1 MRPRIL
7 VPQPIHDAGLSLLR
21 DVGDVEM
28 IDTDRM
34 LTRDEL
40 KAALSR
46 CDYFLSIGD
55 LPLDA
60 DILDANPELKG
71 ISAVAAHPSE
81 WMDVEAATAR
91 GIPVTGLTRGPVV
104 NTTADLTIAF
114 LLALAWRLFE
124 ADRWVRDGRFRQE
137 QSVLF
142 MGRALE
148 GKTLGLVGLGQ
159 VGRAVA
165 RRARPLE
172 MTLIYTKPRRLD
184 ASIEVELGV
193 SWVPTLDA
201 LLGQSDVVSIHAP
214 YDESTHMLIGE
225 RELRMMKPTAYLINT
240 ARGRIVDEK
249 ALIVALRE
257 RVIAAAGLDVFW
269 GEPPVTYEPD
279 VDPAL
284 FELDNV
290 LLTPHLGG
298 QTEETLAELARLGA
312 LNLVALINGERPA
325 SVVNP
330 EAFDRGG
337 ART

>member
-1 MRPRIL
+1 
-7 VPQPIHDAGLSLLR
+7 
-21 DVGDVEM
+21 
-28 IDTDRM
+28 M
-34 LTRDEL
+34 LGRDEL
-40 KAALSR
+40 KAALAR

-60 DILDANPELKG
+60 DILDANPDLRG
-71 ISAVAAHPSE
+71 ISAVAAHPEE

-114 LLALAWRLFE
+114 ILALAWRLKE
-124 ADRWVRDGRFRQE
+124 ADRWVRAGRFRQE

-142 MGRALE
+142 MGHALE

-159 VGRAVA
+159 VARAVA

-172 MTLIYTKPRRLD
+172 LRVVYTKPTRLD
-184 ASIEVELGV
+184 HSVEQELGV
-193 SWVPTLDA
+193 AWIPTLDG
-201 LLGQSDVVSIHAP
+201 LLTTSDFVSVHAA

-225 RELRMMKPTAYLINT
+225 RELGLMKPTAFLINT
-240 ARGRIVDEK
+240 ARGRIVDER
-249 ALIVALRE
+249 ALIAALRGG
-257 RVIAAAGLDVFW
+257 VIAGAGLDVYW

-284 FELDNV
+284 RELDSV

-312 LNLVALINGERPA
+312 TNLVALINGERPP

-337 ART
+337 PAP

>member
-7 VPQPIHDAGLSLLR
+7 VPQPIHDAGLRLLR

-34 LTRDEL
+34 LSRAEL
-40 KAALSR
+40 KSALAR

-60 DILDANPELKG
+60 DILDANPTLKG

-81 WMDVEAATAR
+81 WMDVAAATAR

-114 LLALAWRLFE
+114 LLALAWRLVE
-124 ADRWVRDGRFRQE
+124 ANQWVRDGRFRQE

-142 MGRALE
+142 MGHALE

-172 MTLIYTKPRRLD
+172 ISLVYTKPTRLD
-184 ASIEVELGV
+184 QTDEEELGV
-193 SWVPTLDA
+193 SWVPTLDQ
-201 LLGQSDVVSIHAP
+201 LLTQADFISLHAS

-225 RELRMMKPTAYLINT
+225 RELRMMKPTAFLINT

-249 ALIVALRE
+249 ALIIALRE
-257 RVIAAAGLDVFW
+257 RVIAGAGLDVFW

-312 LNLVALINGERPA
+312 RNLVALVNGERPA
-325 SVVNP
+325 SIVNP
-330 EAFDRGG
+330 EVFDRGG
-337 ART
+337 SRP

>member
-1 MRPRIL
+1 ML
-7 VPQPIHDAGLSLLR
+7 
-21 DVGDVEM
+21 
-28 IDTDRM
+28 DR
-34 LTRDEL
+34 EAL

-46 CDYFLSIGD
+46 SDYFLSIGD
-55 LPLDA
+55 LPLDG
-60 DILDANPELKG
+60 DILGANPNLRG
-71 ISAVAAHPSE
+71 ISAVAAHPDE

-91 GIPVTGLTRGPVV
+91 GIPVTGLTRGPVI

-114 LLALAWRLFE
+114 ILALAWRLKD
-124 ADRWVRDGRFRQE
+124 ADRWVREGRFRQE

-159 VGRAVA
+159 VARAVV

-172 MTLIYTKPRRLD
+172 LKVAYTKPTRLPR
-184 ASIEVELGV
+184 SVEDDLGV
-193 SWVPTLDA
+193 AWVSTLDA
-201 LLGQSDVVSIHAP
+201 LLGTSDFVSIHAA
-214 YDESTHMLIGE
+214 YDESTHMLIGA
-225 RELRMMKPTAYLINT
+225 RELSLMKPTAYLINT

-249 ALIVALRE
+249 ALVAALRD
-257 RVIAAAGLDVFW
+257 RVIAGAGLDVFW

-279 VDPAL
+279 VDPEL
-284 FELDNV
+284 RELDNV

-312 LNLVALINGERPA
+312 ANLVALVNGERPP

-337 ART
+337 PKP

>member
-7 VPQPIHDAGLSLLR
+7 VPQPIHEAGLRLLR
-21 DVGDVEM
+21 DAGEVEM

-34 LTRDEL
+34 LDREEL
-40 KAALSR
+40 KAALAR

-60 DILDANPELKG
+60 DILDANPRLRG
-71 ISAVAAHPSE
+71 ISAVAAHPDE
-81 WMDVEAATAR
+81 WMDVAAATAR
-91 GIPVTGLTRGPVV
+91 GIPVTGLTRGPVI

-114 LLALAWRLFE
+114 LLALAWRLKD
-124 ADRWVRDGRFRQE
+124 ADRWVRAGRFRQE
-137 QSVLF
+137 QSIHF

-159 VGRAVA
+159 VARAVV
-165 RRARPLE
+165 RRALPLE
-172 MTLIYTKPRRLD
+172 LTIVYTKPHRLD
-184 ASIEVELGV
+184 ASEEADLGV
-193 SWVPTLDA
+193 SWSPSLDD
-201 LLGQSDVVSIHAP
+201 LLRRSDFVSLHAA
-214 YDESTHMLIGE
+214 YDDTTHMLIGE
-225 RELRMMKPTAYLINT
+225 RELRLMKPTAYLINT

-249 ALIVALRE
+249 ALITALRE
-257 RVIAAAGLDVFW
+257 RVIAGAGLDVFW

-279 VDPAL
+279 VDPEL
-284 FELDNV
+284 FDLDNV
-290 LLTPHLGG
+290 LMTPHVGG

-312 LNLVALINGERPA
+312 ANLVALIQGDRPA

-337 ART
+337 VPT